1 MNKPVELTCGAVI
14 EGFLMVGK
22 FDVALSSS

>member
-1 MNKPVELTCGAVI
+1 MNKPVELTCGAVV

-22 FDVALSSS
+22 FDVGVSSS